1 MMSGR
6 VVLKVKGLSRS
17 YPTGD
22 GTLQVLKDLD
32 LTLRAGELVGLVGP
46 SGSGKST
53 LLHSI
58 GLLERPNSGEVE
70 LEDEVCYLNPRP
82 AHHLLLERWK
92 SRVNRFIEKS
102 QNFPIRL
109 VPMSWAKAPIFLPI
123 LLLKII
129 IGVLFVTPVR
139 LLVFLPIYLLHDFL
153 TGKQD
158 KRRTRLR
165 REKLGFVYQFHHL
178 LPEFNARDNVAMPLM
193 VGGLSRRKARLKADA
208 LLTDMGLSERLT
220 HQPGQMS
227 GGEQQRVAIAR
238 ALVNDPRLVIADEP
252 TGNLDPATTER
263 VFESLIR
270 MARSEGAAVLVATH
284 NMALT
289 QHMDRVLTLKDG
301 KLTEFS

>member
-1 MMSGR
+1 MM
-6 VVLKVKGLSRS
+6 VPVLELRDIVRQYKSEA
-17 YPTGD
+17 
-22 GTLQVLKDLD
+22 GTLDVLQGASLQ
-32 LTLRAGELVGLVGP
+32 LNPGELVGLVGP

-53 LLHSI
+53 LLHTA
-58 GLLERPNSGEVE
+58 GLLEKPEGG
-70 LEDEVCYLNPRP
+70 
-82 AHHLLLERWK
+82 
-92 SRVNRFIEKS
+92 
-102 QNFPIRL
+102 Q
-109 VPMSWAKAPIFLPI
+109 
-123 LLLKII
+123 
-129 IGVLFVTPVR
+129 
-139 LLVFLPIYLLHDFL
+139 VFLEGEDCVALGDS
-153 TGKQD
+153 G
-158 KRRTRLR
+158 RTRLR

-193 VGGLSRRKARLKADA
+193 VGGMKRSAAREKAETLLAEMG
-208 LLTDMGLSERLT
+208 LTDRAR

-263 VFESLIR
+263 VFQSLIR

-301 KLTEFS
+301 KLTDFT

>member
-1 MMSGR
+1 MTAVLELRGVVRQYKSEGGVLR
-6 VVLKVKGLSRS
+6 VLEGA
-17 YPTGD
+17 
-22 GTLQVLKDLD
+22 D
-32 LTLRAGELVGLVGP
+32 LTLNQGELVGLIGP

-53 LLHSI
+53 LLHTA
-58 GLLERPNSGEVE
+58 GLLEKPEGGEVF
-70 LEDEVCYLNPRP
+70 LEGENCMALND
-82 AHHLLLERWK
+82 A
-92 SRVNRFIEKS
+92 
-102 QNFPIRL
+102 
-109 VPMSWAKAPIFLPI
+109 
-123 LLLKII
+123 
-129 IGVLFVTPVR
+129 G
-139 LLVFLPIYLLHDFL
+139 
-153 TGKQD
+153 
-158 KRRTRLR
+158 RTRLR

-193 VGGLSRRKARLKADA
+193 VGGLPRRKAREKADV
-208 LLTDMGLSERLT
+208 LLAEMGLSDRLK

-289 QHMDRVLTLKDG
+289 RHMDRVLTLKDG
-301 KLTEFS
+301 KLTEFVSED

>member
-1 MMSGR
+1 MTAVLELRGVVRQYKSEGGVLR
-6 VVLKVKGLSRS
+6 VLEGAN
-17 YPTGD
+17 
-22 GTLQVLKDLD
+22 
-32 LTLRAGELVGLVGP
+32 LTLNQGELVGLIGP

-53 LLHSI
+53 LLHTA
-58 GLLERPNSGEVE
+58 GLLEKPEDGEVY
-70 LEDEVCYLNPRP
+70 LEGENCMALND
-82 AHHLLLERWK
+82 A
-92 SRVNRFIEKS
+92 
-102 QNFPIRL
+102 
-109 VPMSWAKAPIFLPI
+109 
-123 LLLKII
+123 
-129 IGVLFVTPVR
+129 G
-139 LLVFLPIYLLHDFL
+139 
-153 TGKQD
+153 
-158 KRRTRLR
+158 RTRLR

-193 VGGLSRRKARLKADA
+193 VGGMKRRTAREKAEE
-208 LLTDMGLSERLT
+208 LLAEMGLSERLT

-289 QHMDRVLTLKDG
+289 RHMDRVLTLKDG
-301 KLTEFS
+301 KLTEFVSED

>member
-1 MMSGR
+1 MTA
-6 VVLKVKGLSRS
+6 VLKLSGVVRQYKS
-17 YPTGD
+17 EG
-22 GTLQVLKDLD
+22 GVLRVLEGAD
-32 LTLRAGELVGLVGP
+32 LTLNQGELVGLIGP

-53 LLHSI
+53 LLHTA
-58 GLLERPNSGEVE
+58 GLLEKPEGGEVY
-70 LEDEVCYLNPRP
+70 LEGENCMTLND
-82 AHHLLLERWK
+82 A
-92 SRVNRFIEKS
+92 
-102 QNFPIRL
+102 
-109 VPMSWAKAPIFLPI
+109 
-123 LLLKII
+123 
-129 IGVLFVTPVR
+129 G
-139 LLVFLPIYLLHDFL
+139 
-153 TGKQD
+153 
-158 KRRTRLR
+158 RTRLR

-193 VGGLSRRKARLKADA
+193 VGGMTRRKAREKADI
-208 LLTDMGLSERLT
+208 LLAEMGLSERLK

-289 QHMDRVLTLKDG
+289 RHMDRVLTLKDG
-301 KLTEFS
+301 KLTEFVSED